1 MKHKAFTLIEM
12 VIAIA
17 IMGIMATAVVMNS
30 RTLTKHSA
38 KDEAVRVAAY
48 MQSHLRRADINK
60 DVLWF
65 DIDSEKQKIELRI
78 GEKYLSAELQKP
90 DLEASGGCSYSYSS
104 SSNRLLYNKNTT
116 SSTYDTISNDAYV
129 TASADANAKHYIT
142 VTGADSKKYYVLIG
156 E

>member
-65 DIDSEKQKIELRI
+65 DIDSDKQKIELRK
-78 GEKYLSAELQKP
+78 GKEYDSSVDPEK
-90 DLEASGGCSYSYSS
+90 LEANGGCSYSYSS
-104 SSNRLLYNKNTT
+104 SSNRLL
-116 SSTYDTISNDAYV
+116 ISNDAYV

-142 VTGADSKKYYVLIG
+142 VTDADSKKYYVLIG